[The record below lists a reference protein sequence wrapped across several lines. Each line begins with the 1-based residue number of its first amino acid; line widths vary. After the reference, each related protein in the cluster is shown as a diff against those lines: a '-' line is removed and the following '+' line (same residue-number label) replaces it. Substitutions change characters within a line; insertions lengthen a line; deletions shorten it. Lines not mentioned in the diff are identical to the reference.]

1 MSNGALD
8 LIDQATRNSTK
19 TKYKCI
25 IKKWKA
31 YCTDN
36 NIPLKATTNSF
47 ANFMAS
53 EFDHKLSYSYI
64 RGFTAP
70 LVEFTEDV
78 DWITI
83 QKLKKGMHN
92 LRPPVP
98 KYCAIWDVNMVLT
111 WLSAMRTDTF
121 ILLSQKVATLLMIL
135 SGNRVNMLTSMKVT
149 QMVITTEEV
158 TFTFDVVLKHTR
170 EGSTGDIMT
179 FRTYPEKSLCPVQA
193 IAEYMT
199 IRGPL
204 CADPHLFITTKPRN
218 GVYNAAHHDTLAR
231 WIKEVLGAAG
241 VDTGRYGAHSCRA
254 ASTSAAA
261 LAGVSLS
268 TIIKSAS
275 WSNVTTF
282 RTYYKREIERYY
294 EPQKENFGSLLL
306 EQHSQAQT

>member
-1 MSNGALD
+1 MD
-8 LIDQATRNSTK
+8 LIDQATRKSTK

-241 VDTGRYGAHSCRA
+241 VNTGRYAAHSCRA